1 MMMPLCKL
9 LGPIGVIFLVC
20 CSRAASEPVDALQIN
35 LSEKGLAS
43 LSFNGEMLATPLS
56 GAVWPINRTPVL
68 EQSGRT
74 FQGTYVPNLTVND
87 GKGTFTEYYD
97 DWGSIKTMY
106 AVEKNKLS
114 IDINVSNSTKDVTIK
129 EIQLNTIELTFSEI
143 PQGHLLDAGMFGTAG
158 GWYAL
163 HSVPFIV
170 QPDQIPPIIEVR
182 DTKRRV
188 DFVSENAP
196 SDGVVRGIGVPFTT
210 NVGTK
215 RSYPFWISSA
225 EIPPGKSMHLSL
237 SLRFGEPSDD
247 VQSLSGDILKK
258 FQDAYPFQV
267 EWPSRAPIGAL
278 FLATSQKHP
287 ERNPRGWFLN
297 APDVDVT
304 TTGGLLAWRQRLFK
318 FADDSVKVLSSDW
331 RIVQGPSR
339 LFTSSG
345 GIVKVVR
352 DSRRTSQEGKT
363 T

>member
-196 SDGVVRGIGVPFTT
+196 SDGVVREIGVPSPRMS
-210 NVGTK
+210 GQ
-215 RSYPFWISSA
+215 RGPIPSGYQARRYRPGSRCICPYPFGLGSHPMMCKASA
-225 EIPPGKSMHLSL
+225 AI
-237 SLRFGEPSDD
+237 F
-247 VQSLSGDILKK
+247 
-258 FQDAYPFQV
+258 
-267 EWPSRAPIGAL
+267 
-278 FLATSQKHP
+278 
-287 ERNPRGWFLN
+287 
-297 APDVDVT
+297 
-304 TTGGLLAWRQRLFK
+304 
-318 FADDSVKVLSSDW
+318 
-331 RIVQGPSR
+331 
-339 LFTSSG
+339 
-345 GIVKVVR
+345 
-352 DSRRTSQEGKT
+352 
-363 T
+363 